1 MSHVFVVNGRTVR
14 EETRRRKER
23 RRRAPRAGA
32 EASAPARP
40 HARPPSLPPSL
51 PRCLPA
57 SAALPQKYNNRW
69 RACMTRDEHEPPHGS
84 PFGIL
89 ESINRR
95 RLPGARPLEPHSG
108 GRLAGLVLRTGGSA
122 TPSGNPWAPA
132 GKNRRNGNS
141 SRIDQR
147 LLNAAAMGTRTAPA
161 RRSSSAPRRQDAPRL
176 PTPHRSHLDAVGSD
190 RC

>member
-1 MSHVFVVNGRTVR
+1 MLWRWSPGGGLGSQLGRGGDEGAAGGASPSRSDESRVR
-14 EETRRRKER
+14 RER
-23 RRRAPRAGA
+23 ANSSRGNKATEGAKASRAACRA

-95 RLPGARPLEPHSG
+95 RLPGARPLEPHGG
-108 GRLAGLVLRTGGSA
+108 GRLAGLVLRDRGIGDALRESLGSR
-122 TPSGNPWAPA
+122 
-132 GKNRRNGNS
+132 GKKS
-141 SRIDQR
+141 VQR
-147 LLNAAAMGTRTAPA
+147 QFV
-161 RRSSSAPRRQDAPRL
+161 SY
-176 PTPHRSHLDAVGSD
+176 
-190 RC
+190 